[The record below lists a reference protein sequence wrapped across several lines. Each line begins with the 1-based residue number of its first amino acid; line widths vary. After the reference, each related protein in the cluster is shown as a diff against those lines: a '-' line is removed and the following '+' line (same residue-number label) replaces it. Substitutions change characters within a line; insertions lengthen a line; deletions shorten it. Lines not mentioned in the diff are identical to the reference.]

1 MAMAKSLVVVLALL
15 FLAHLC
21 KGIGDDLQFHY
32 ADTVFADYDNPR
44 FWNPDRSWEN
54 KYAAGPDGE
63 LIRPL
68 QERFPGSST
77 VFVAFTDAWHLLQAI
92 QYALIR
98 LAVMVL
104 VLPRLPRPRWAYAA
118 GLYLLLWGIQG
129 AGFWL
134 GYYGL

>member
-1 MAMAKSLVVVLALL
+1 MAMAKSLVVVLVLL

-32 ADTVFADYDNPR
+32 AETVFASFDNQR
-44 FWNPDRSWEN
+44 FWNPDISWEN
-54 KYAAGPDGE
+54 KYATDNEGN

-77 VFVAFTDAWHLLQAI
+77 VFVATTDAWHLLQSI

-98 LAVMVL
+98 LAIVVL
-104 VLPRLPRPRWAYAA
+104 VFSRLPRPRWGYAL
-118 GLYLLLWGIQG
+118 GLYAVIWLVQG